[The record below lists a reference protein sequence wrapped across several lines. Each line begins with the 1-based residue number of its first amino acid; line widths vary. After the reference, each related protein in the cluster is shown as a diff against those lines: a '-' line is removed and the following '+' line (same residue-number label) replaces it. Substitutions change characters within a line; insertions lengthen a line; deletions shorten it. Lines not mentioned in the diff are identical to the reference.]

1 MAFHIR
7 NSETDRLAREVARLK
22 RIGLTEA
29 VHAAL
34 ERELAHEQ
42 AQPSSVDIALEFVR
56 RFRSGRD
63 PSHGLP
69 ADKAFYDSLSG
80 DD

>member
-7 NSETDRLAREVARLK
+7 NPETDRLAREVARLK
-22 RIGLTEA
+22 RMGLTEA

-34 ERELAHEQ
+34 ERELAHER

-56 RFRSGRD
+56 RFHLERVPAKS
-63 PSHGLP
+63 LP